1 MVVPKAIS
9 SSSWFGDI
17 MEIHGESLCLCF
29 ADVAGITL
37 RITHPQF
44 RLHSQSLHFFS
55 VFPLLRKQ
63 FIFSFLSNLFVLL
76 SMLRWD
82 LRVSVSP
89 LHITGRISALRTLK
103 AHRCAEIWPNL
114 GCIFSRMGD
123 IGGMKPLWK
132 ANPAVLCFGHFQVAS
147 PLDAAFGMKKMI
159 VKFTFDLSPENQ
171 RHFDSE

>member
-114 GCIFSRMGD
+114 GVSFLGWVTLVEWNRFEKQTQRFCVLVTSKLQVLWMQ
-123 IGGMKPLWK
+123 PLAWK
-132 ANPAVLCFGHFQVAS
+132 
-147 PLDAAFGMKKMI
+147 KW
-159 VKFTFDLSPENQ
+159 
-171 RHFDSE
+171 